1 MAEPRYL
8 FGDHVELIAVVAIRR
23 ERQIVSFGQPRHQSP
38 RQFRTVQERNTA
50 QQRRYSEQ

>member
-23 ERQIVSFGQPRHQSP
+23 ERQIVSFGQPRHQPP

-50 QQRRYSEQ
+50 KRRYSEQ